1 MSQLQT
7 TRTVYTV
14 AQFLDWQ
21 HSGVLEL
28 QPVFQRRHVWG
39 PAAKSQLINSVVLGY
54 PVPIVFLRQVQN
66 LDSLSMKMEVVDG
79 QQRIRSLLSF
89 IAPESLKDFD
99 DDADSFTIRK
109 VHNKDLADL
118 AFAKLPSETRQTI
131 LGYELSTHVFPAT
144 TGDELIFRLFAL
156 LNSTGLNLTK
166 QEIRN
171 AEYHGAFKSL
181 VYDLSFQCLDKWRSW
196 RLFSDDAV
204 SRMNEAEAVSEYL
217 MAMVQGVAGKR
228 QPAISKFYR
237 DNDDDLPNGAVLRR
251 RFEYVIEEIDIH
263 LGTLLPQSAFQRP
276 ALFYSLFSAIYSHMY
291 GLASPLKK
299 GPAKTLPVDVA
310 ARLKKASRRIRARDL
325 PDNVQD
331 AVDKAT
337 GDKARR
343 LERHKFLMKA
353 LALESAQ

>member
-1 MSQLQT
+1 MARCAGPTRVRQFRSQST
-7 TRTVYTV
+7 ARGRV
-14 AQFLDWQ
+14 AHLVACFGRDA
-21 HSGVLEL
+21 
-28 QPVFQRRHVWG
+28 R
-39 PAAKSQLINSVVLGY
+39 AAS
-54 PVPIVFLRQVQN
+54 R
-66 LDSLSMKMEVVDG
+66 
-79 QQRIRSLLSF
+79 RSLAVRCGAVMKRIGNS
-89 IAPESLKDFD
+89 
-99 DDADSFTIRK
+99 R
-109 VHNKDLADL
+109 
-118 AFAKLPSETRQTI
+118 R
-131 LGYELSTHVFPAT
+131 

-228 QPAISKFYR
+228 QPAISKFYS

-251 RFEYVIEEIDIH
+251 RFENVIEEIDIH

-299 GPAKTLPVDVA
+299 GPAKSLPVDVA
-310 ARLKKASRRIRARDL
+310 ARLKKASRRIRAKDL
-325 PDNVQD
+325 PGNVQD